1 MDTKLPL
8 DSTKYSAN
16 QSHHRFYSPPTPIV
30 QESEDDEQEPIWRG
44 VFVVPHQHKVLFR
57 KKMVIETDKLPQRK
71 PNIIIDS
78 NRLSED
84 DELSYGDR

>member
-16 QSHHRFYSPPTPIV
+16 QSHHRFYSPPTPTV

-44 VFVVPHQHKVLFR
+44 VFPMSHDSEKIFSQVVEFV
-57 KKMVIETDKLPQRK
+57 VEELPEWK
-71 PNIIIDS
+71 PNIVIDDY
-78 NRLSED
+78 RLEED
-84 DELSYGDR
+84 DE